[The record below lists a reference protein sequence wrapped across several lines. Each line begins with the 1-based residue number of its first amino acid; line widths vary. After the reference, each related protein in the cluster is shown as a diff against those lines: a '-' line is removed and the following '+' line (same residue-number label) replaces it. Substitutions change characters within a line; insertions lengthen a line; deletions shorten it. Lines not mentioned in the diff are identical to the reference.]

1 MASTYLSRT
10 PSSTTDTQRK
20 QFTISM
26 WVKRS
31 SLGTGGGHQEVV
43 SAYSTDQFGFRFDG
57 NNKLDIFEYSVSGNT
72 YPLRLTTNRLFR
84 DVNAWYHI
92 VLQVDTPNATS
103 SNRAKLYINGVQE
116 TSFETANYPSQD
128 LTLTW
133 NKNGLHQIAS
143 KAWGNSGNG
152 SDFFSGYISH
162 LSNVAGSVVAPTV
175 FGETDSTSGIWKF
188 KSPSGVN
195 WGTNGFHLKFE
206 NSAALGTDSSGNTN
220 TFTVNGN
227 LTQTVDTPTNNWVT
241 FNPLL
246 NSGSGQVSY
255 SRANTR
261 GGTGGGLTYLTMMP
275 SAGKWFMEFNINVAG
290 AGQDNGIGFWS
301 VDEAQR
307 IAFYASG
314 FKGIVWK
321 YAGNVYVNGT
331 NNVFSSS
338 TFTSGDIISV
348 AMDMDNSTATF
359 YKNGSVATNLNAYSF
374 PFTERQAI
382 SVGIMDGATAS
393 AEDGIFD
400 FNSGANPTFGGR
412 KTAGGN
418 SDGNSQGNFSMAVPS
433 GYYALNTKNLNTY
446 G

>member
-1 MASTYLSRT
+1 MANSYLTFNETTTPANQTKFTYSAW
-10 PSSTTDTQRK
+10 
-20 QFTISM
+20 I
-26 WVKRS
+26 KRS
-31 SLGTGGGHQEVV
+31 KLGSDQTIFYNYKDSNNYAYMYFRSADDIRYFDRVGGGDT
-43 SAYSTDQFGFRFDG
+43 A
-57 NNKLDIFEYSVSGNT
+57 IFV
-72 YPLRLTTNRLFR
+72 TTRLFR
-84 DVNAWYHI
+84 DTSAWYHL
-92 VLQVDTPNATS
+92 VLQVDTTQGTAGD
-103 SNRAKLYINGVQE
+103 RIKFYVNGVQE
-116 TSFETANYPSQD
+116 TFASSTIPNQNQALSLPREGTRTIGAS
-128 LTLTW
+128 
-133 NKNGLHQIAS
+133 NG
-143 KAWGNSGNG
+143 G
-152 SDFFSGYISH
+152 SNHFDGYQSH
-162 LSNVAGSVVAPTV
+162 VAFVDSTSPAYTTFGS
-175 FGETDSTSGIWKF
+175 TDATSGIWKF
-188 KSPSGVN
+188 KPPSGVT
-195 WGTNGFHLKFE
+195 WGNTGFHLKFE
-206 NSAALGTDSSGNTN
+206 NSGALGTDSSGNSS

-227 LTQTVDTPTNNWVT
+227 LTQTVDTPSINWVT

-261 GGTGGGLTYLTMMP
+261 GGTGGGLSYLTMMP
-275 SAGKWFMEFNINVAG
+275 TTGKWFMEFNINVAG

-301 VDEAQR
+301 IDEAQR
-307 IAFYASG
+307 IAFYQSG

-321 YAGNVYVNGT
+321 YAGNVYANGS
-331 NNVFSSS
+331 NNAFSSN

-374 PFTERQAI
+374 PFTEREAI
-382 SVGIMDGATAS
+382 SVGIMDGAVAS

-418 SDGNSQGNFSMAVPS
+418 ADGNSQGNFSMAVPS